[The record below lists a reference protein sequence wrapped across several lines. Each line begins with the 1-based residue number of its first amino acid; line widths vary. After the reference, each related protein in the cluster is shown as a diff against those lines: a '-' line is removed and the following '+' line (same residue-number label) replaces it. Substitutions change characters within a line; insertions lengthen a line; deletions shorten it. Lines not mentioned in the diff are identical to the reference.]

1 MKKPVLI
8 LCIDRDNDLY
18 EKAKVSSPLIG
29 REKNLDG
36 AMKLAL
42 ADAEDPDSNVIFYAI
57 KLYDQMRKEGENVE
71 IVTLAGDR
79 ALGYKADK
87 EISSQL
93 DKIVRELNPSGCIL
107 ISDGASDEEI
117 IPIVKSRVN
126 IDSTKIIFIKQ
137 AKELEKTYFVLIEKL
152 RDPYYAR
159 TIIGIPAILLIML
172 ALSSYIGWGW
182 EAVAGIVGFYLLLRI
197 FSVDELVI
205 NLIRDFRF
213 SLERTSWIGYIG
225 GFALFTISIVVGY
238 QAYERGL
245 SLSLSAEKLVTYII
259 GGMVWISFV
268 GVILILISKSIDA
281 MMEKKKYEVTKYM
294 LYGTGATLSS
304 LVVWVGSLWVVN
316 LNPPYVS
323 FGMFLLTIAAS
334 IFLGYL
340 ATMVINSY
348 RKRIAKEMKIE
359 GKEAINENGSYL
371 GKIVGVDGK
380 RDKII
385 IQTVF
390 EKKYSLPLSSIV
402 MIGDNVI
409 LRTTD

>member
-36 AMKLAL
+36 AMRLAL
-42 ADAEDPDSNVIFYAI
+42 SDAEDPDSNVIFYAI
-57 KLYDQMRKEGENVE
+57 RLYDQMKKEGESVE
-71 IVTLAGDR
+71 IVTLAGDK

-93 DKIVRELNPSGCIL
+93 DKIVRELNPAGCIL

-117 IPIVKSRVN
+117 IPIVKSRVKIN
-126 IDSTKIIFIKQ
+126 SKKIIFIKQ

-159 TIIGIPAILLIML
+159 TIIGIPALLLIMISL
-172 ALSSYIGWGW
+172 ASYIGWGW

-205 NLIRDFRF
+205 NLIKDFRF

-225 GFALFTISIVVGY
+225 GFALFAISLVVGY
-238 QAYERGL
+238 QTYERGV
-245 SLSLSAEKLVTYII
+245 SLGLYAEKLVTYILGSMI
-259 GGMVWISFV
+259 WISFV
-268 GVILILISKSIDA
+268 GVLLILISKAIDA
-281 MMEKKKYEVTKYM
+281 ITEKRKYEVTKY
-294 LYGTGATLSS
+294 LVYGVGAALAA
-304 LVVWVGSLWVVN
+304 LVLWVGSLWVVN
-316 LNPPYVS
+316 ISPPYIS
-323 FGMFLLTIAAS
+323 FGMFLFTIAS
-334 IFLGYL
+334 SLVLGYF
-340 ATMVINSY
+340 ATMAINSY
-348 RKRIAKEMKIE
+348 RRDIAVEMKIE
-359 GKEAINENGSYL
+359 GKEAINEHGSFL

-402 MIGDNVI
+402 MIGDNVV
-409 LRTTD
+409 LRTRD